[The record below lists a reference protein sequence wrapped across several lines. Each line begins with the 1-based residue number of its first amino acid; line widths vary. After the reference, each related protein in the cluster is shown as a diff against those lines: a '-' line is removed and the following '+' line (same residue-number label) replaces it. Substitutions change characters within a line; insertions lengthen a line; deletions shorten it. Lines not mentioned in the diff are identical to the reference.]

1 MKHLKLGLVQ
11 TGDPLKLCTD
21 QYNAFCDAMKDV
33 LGVEL
38 IQSEWEINGAEDAER
53 IATAFEARAV
63 DLTVLMCCSLVGDGR
78 VIQPFIRSHQEVVVW
93 CLPEPTRE
101 GPLLLN
107 SMTCANLYTSS
118 ATQMSRETGGKRAK
132 WIYGLVEDP
141 LMMPRLLSS
150 IRAIR
155 ARKSMQGATLVQV
168 GKTAEGFINLGFDAE
183 AIHDKSGVN
192 VVFCSLEEIFRD
204 MNAVSDADAT
214 ALAGTIACGARC
226 CTGTVRLQ
234 AHVDGYGSNGCRS
247 RRHFFLAL
255 RHGAPLLRG

>member
-21 QYNAFCDAMKDV
+21 QYNAFCDAMKDL

-155 ARKSMQGATLVQV
+155 AGCHTGA
-168 GKTAEGFINLGFDAE
+168 GG
-183 AIHDKSGVN
+183 
-192 VVFCSLEEIFRD
+192 
-204 MNAVSDADAT
+204 
-214 ALAGTIACGARC
+214 
-226 CTGTVRLQ
+226 
-234 AHVDGYGSNGCRS
+234 
-247 RRHFFLAL
+247 
-255 RHGAPLLRG
+255 